1 MSTNRTVDRLVG
13 KTLQG
18 RYRILKRI
26 GKGGMGIV
34 YLAEHVLIRRKVAIK
49 ALRCGAFDSEE
60 LVRRFKREA
69 MAAAAVGSEHV
80 VGVTD
85 MGELED
91 GSHYIVLEYL
101 EGVDIAWAVDS
112 DGPFSIG
119 RAARVVSQLCD
130 ALTAVHEAGI
140 VHRDLKP
147 ENVFLVE
154 RGGTRDFVKVLD
166 FGVCHYLDASSPDD
180 GRLTATGAAIG
191 TPQFMAP
198 EQVEGRRDIG
208 AAADI
213 HGAGGLLYFALTGT
227 PPFEDTSLPRLFMRI
242 SLEPPPPLRAVR
254 PDVPAELEAV
264 VLKAMHKCP
273 EERFATSAELK
284 TALEP
289 FLHMNGEVASMPAE
303 VSCTAPTSIIPA
315 SPESSTNSKSIPGR
329 RRVLPWL
336 ALATLVPVLAAL
348 LLYGL
353 SAGKEPAASGASTRR
368 ATDRPQAAM
377 AVPLKQTGAV
387 VEQRSETSGE
397 SAAAQAIA
405 NTSRLD
411 TGEHRAGHRE
421 RVALRRGTVARR
433 ERRDPKR
440 APDAAVPDSA
450 SAAHAAAAVRAPS
463 TIAAPDAGEASSAP
477 LQVSAAPSPQQ
488 RSALEHENEART
500 DWPRLE
506 LQPVFE

>member
-1 MSTNRTVDRLVG
+1 VSTNRTVDRLVG

-26 GKGGMGIV
+26 GKGGMGVV

-49 ALRCGAFDSEE
+49 VLHGGAFDSDE
-60 LVRRFKREA
+60 LVLRFKREA

-85 MGELED
+85 MSELED

-101 EGVDIAWAVDS
+101 DGVDVAWAVDS
-112 DGPFSIG
+112 DGPFAIG

-154 RGGTRDFVKVLD
+154 RGATRDFVKVLD
-166 FGVCHYLDASSPDD
+166 FGVCHYLDPASPED
-180 GRLTATGAAIG
+180 GRLTATGAAVG

-208 AAADI
+208 PAADI

-254 PDVPAELEAV
+254 ADVPAELEAV

-273 EERFATSAELK
+273 QERFATSAELK
-284 TALEP
+284 TALAP
-289 FLHMNGEVASMPAE
+289 FLHMDGAVASMPAK
-303 VSCTAPTSIIPA
+303 VSCTAPTSIISAARGPSA
-315 SPESSTNSKSIPGR
+315 SSASIPGR

-336 ALATLVPVLAAL
+336 AVATLVPVLAAL

-353 SAGKEPAASGASTRR
+353 SAGKDAVASPARKGR
-368 ATDRPQAAM
+368 ATEKPRGTF
-377 AVPLKQTGAV
+377 AVPLKQTDAV
-387 VEQRSETSGE
+387 VEQRSETSGQ
-397 SAAAQAIA
+397 SVAAPAIA
-405 NTSRLD
+405 NTSKLG

-421 RVALRRGTVARR
+421 RVALQRGTGARQ
-433 ERRDPKR
+433 ERGDPER
-440 APDAAVPDSA
+440 AADAAMPASA
-450 SAAHAAAAVRAPS
+450 SAAHAGPAVTAPS
-463 TIAAPDAGEASSAP
+463 TIAASGAGVASSPP
-477 LQVSAAPSPQQ
+477 LQVSTAPSPQE
-488 RSALEHENEART
+488 RSAVEHENEAAKG
-500 DWPRLE
+500 WPRLE